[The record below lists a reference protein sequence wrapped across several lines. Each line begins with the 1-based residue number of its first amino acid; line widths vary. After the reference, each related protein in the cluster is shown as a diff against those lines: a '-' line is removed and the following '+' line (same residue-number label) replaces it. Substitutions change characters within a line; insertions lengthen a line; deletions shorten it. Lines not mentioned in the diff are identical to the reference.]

1 MRRRTQLLNAD
12 YLRWVY
18 DMMGRDKELGL
29 FSIRAGQ
36 VFNVLLYKIGDV
48 DLSLKVYRYIAR
60 MVSFFKR

>member
-29 FSIRAGQ
+29 FSSRAGQ
-36 VFNVLLYKIGDV
+36 VFNVLLYKSGDV